1 MTNII
6 MHSMDLYV
14 GDSVMLYLGQMIPKL
29 KSRAGKQ
36 GSSDQGQS
44 QSGSGASKRK
54 GKGRRW
60 LYCDF
65 MYCITFKTNKVLPF
79 YKAFFFV
86 KTGDIWCNIVC
97 WDPLWCTTMRSCQEH
112 QTCSQKL
119 NMLSRSSSMSA
130 ISCGS
135 FVKLVCSSDYEVHMS
150 IRKVCDIVE
159 GGGGGDWIYREK
171 SMKKNT
177 TCLQSAK

>member
-54 GKGRRW
+54 GKGRR
-60 LYCDF
+60 
-65 MYCITFKTNKVLPF
+65 
-79 YKAFFFV
+79 
-86 KTGDIWCNIVC
+86 
-97 WDPLWCTTMRSCQEH
+97 
-112 QTCSQKL
+112 
-119 NMLSRSSSMSA
+119 
-130 ISCGS
+130 
-135 FVKLVCSSDYEVHMS
+135 
-150 IRKVCDIVE
+150 
-159 GGGGGDWIYREK
+159 
-171 SMKKNT
+171 
-177 TCLQSAK
+177 